1 MPQEG
6 MQTKVWGPMG
16 WGFIYCTIMGY
27 PEQIDESNTDHIK
40 RKQGM
45 DDFLNSLQYTLPCS
59 LCRDSYIKFYKK
71 CKKKIPQYLETR
83 DTLLEFMYCL
93 HNKVN
98 NKLKVDK
105 EGTPSLENVHSFYE
119 QFRASCSS
127 TGCERAAKN
136 KHKIKC
142 DVSFKKSQHNENAPD
157 EFYDNIHKNKDL
169 YSVISEMMDQ
179 TPSSCYDLYE
189 KTSSKDEIKKILKDL
204 GYNISIKSKKL
215 YIINE

>member
-27 PEQIDESNTDHIK
+27 PEQLDLSNTDHIQ

-45 DDFLNSLQYTLPCS
+45 DNFLNSLQYTLPCS

-71 CKKKIPQYLETR
+71 CKHKYPQYLETR

-98 NKLKVDK
+98 KKLKVNK
-105 EGTPSLENVHSFYE
+105 EGIPNLEDVHSFYD

-142 DVSFKKSQHNENAPD
+142 NLSFKKSEHNKNASD

-169 YSVISEMMDQ
+169 YSVISEMMEQ
-179 TPSSCYDLYE
+179 EPSYCYDLYD
-189 KTSSKDEIKKILKDL
+189 KTTSKDEIKKILKDL